1 MIRTG
6 NPSRRVVLAG
16 IATATTGLAAPWI
29 IDAARAAGTLRIGH
43 LTDVSGPYS
52 ANSGAVSIA
61 CARQAIEDFN
71 PATKGMS
78 VAYLI
83 GDHQNSTDIA
93 LNIVREWFDRG
104 DVDAVLEVNNS
115 AIALALNTLC
125 TQKDKVHLNSGA
137 VTADLTGK
145 SCSPNMVHWTYDS
158 WMLTHPSSTAIT
170 QAGFKTW
177 FYVAPDYAFG
187 VSLTRDSTAAV
198 EAAGGKVLG
207 VAKYPFPGTT
217 EFSAFLLTAKAS
229 GAQVIA
235 LANGGAD
242 IVNCMKQAREFGLP
256 QSGVKMVA
264 LAAQTTDLH
273 GMGLE
278 VGEGMLMCLPFYWD
292 HNDRTRAFT
301 QRVLPKTPTAY
312 PSVTHAGAYSCL
324 LHYLKAAEAMGGVD
338 KAKASGRAT
347 VDMMKQ
353 LPTDDDVLGK
363 GLVRA
368 DGRKIHQTYMFEAK
382 KPVDSKKPW
391 DYQFVTATIPADQSF
406 RPINEGGC
414 PFIKV

>member
-1 MIRTG
+1 MTTG
-6 NPSRRVVLAG
+6 KHLSRRDILAA
-16 IATATTGLAAPWI
+16 ATGSVAGLAAPWVI
-29 IDAARAAGTLRIGH
+29 GAARAAGALKIGH

-71 PATKGMS
+71 PASKGMA
-78 VAYLI
+78 VEYLV
-83 GDHQNSTDIA
+83 GDHQNNTDIA

-115 AIALALNTLC
+115 AIALALNNLC

-158 WMLTHPSSTAIT
+158 WMLTHGSSTALT
-170 QAGFKTW
+170 KAGHKTW

-207 VAKYPFPGTT
+207 VAKYPFPGVTD
-217 EFSAFLLTAKAS
+217 FSSFLMTGKAS
-229 GAQVIA
+229 GAQVVA
-235 LANGGAD
+235 FANGGAD

-278 VGEGMLMCLPFYWD
+278 VGQGLMMCLPFYWD
-292 HNDRTRAFT
+292 LNERTRAFT
-301 QRVLPKTPTAY
+301 QRVLPKTPN
-312 PSVTHAGAYSCL
+312 CL
-324 LHYLKAAEAMGGVD
+324 
-338 KAKASGRAT
+338 
-347 VDMMKQ
+347 
-353 LPTDDDVLGK
+353 P
-363 GLVRA
+363 
-368 DGRKIHQTYMFEAK
+368 
-382 KPVDSKKPW
+382 
-391 DYQFVTATIPADQSF
+391 
-406 RPINEGGC
+406 
-414 PFIKV
+414 